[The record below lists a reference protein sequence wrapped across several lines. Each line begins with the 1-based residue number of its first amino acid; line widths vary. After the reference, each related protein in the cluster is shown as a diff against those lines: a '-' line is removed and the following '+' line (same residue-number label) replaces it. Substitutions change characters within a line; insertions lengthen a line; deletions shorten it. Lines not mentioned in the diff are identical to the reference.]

1 MLNMRTTDR
10 KSVRLRFIGL
20 YLLSI
25 GCMVLIGTAVYRS
38 ATHQKPETVYIREP
52 AAPQAAP
59 QQPQPVSN
67 GVSFARLS
75 QLEEQYAL
83 QLADGSPKEERYR
96 QLQATDSRL
105 SAFLDSL
112 ENAGGS
118 EALTETV
125 AFGRKVLSVH
135 RLAAA
140 QLSATPVAT
149 QADAAL
155 DDLRTA
161 LKEKDRRIAQ
171 LTEAARRAPATSRAE
186 TVKYEYKPAK
196 GESIEALKQSNVNL
210 QLGFKDVMN
219 KLWESYRS
227 YNLLKK
233 ENEQLRRQLAQ
244 SGH

>member
-1 MLNMRTTDR
+1 
-10 KSVRLRFIGL
+10 
-20 YLLSI
+20 
-25 GCMVLIGTAVYRS
+25 
-38 ATHQKPETVYIREP
+38 
-52 AAPQAAP
+52 
-59 QQPQPVSN
+59 
-67 GVSFARLS
+67 
-75 QLEEQYAL
+75 
-83 QLADGSPKEERYR
+83 
-96 QLQATDSRL
+96 LQATDSRL
-105 SAFLDSL
+105 SSFLDSL
-112 ENAGGS
+112 ERAGGGES
-118 EALTETV
+118 LAETV

-140 QLSATPVAT
+140 QLSATPAAT
-149 QADAAL
+149 QTDAAL
-155 DDLRTA
+155 EELRSA

-171 LTEAARRAPATSRAE
+171 LTDAARRQPAGGKAE
-186 TVKYEYKPAK
+186 TAKYEYKPAK